1 MVRKTKTKRKGA
13 MLGMLG
19 GLALRYAVPA
29 AVKYLQSRGKKSK
42 KGSGTKMLGSSK
54 CNCKH
59 GKGVRQLGTRGR
71 GVRRLGTRGKGWW
84 DNVKKA
90 AKFVYNQPEIQQL
103 VKRGKDYG
111 KRKIN
116 ECIDDPEKCYSNVKS
131 FFGRG
136 HYKKGGSSGK
146 SFGKMN
152 AYTKALAMAKY
163 QEMQDAKNKQEQNK
177 KAMAERKKGFG
188 TKTITVRG
196 YKGKTPPKSAS
207 ISGVHTMMGPSVLTV
222 SRRAPPRNGAPAMP
236 NSLVRKQ
243 ARRAY

>member
-1 MVRKTKTKRKGA
+1 MVRKTKTKKKGGF
-13 MLGMLG
+13 LGMATAA
-19 GLALRYAVPA
+19 ALRYAVPA

-103 VKRGKDYG
+103 VKRGKEYG

-116 ECIDDPEKCYSNVKS
+116 ECIDDPQKCYSNVKS
-131 FFGRG
+131 FFGKG
-136 HYKKGGSSGK
+136 HYKKGS
-146 SFGKMN
+146 
-152 AYTKALAMAKY
+152 
-163 QEMQDAKNKQEQNK
+163 
-177 KAMAERKKGFG
+177 G

-196 YKGKTPPKSAS
+196 YKVLKGKTPSKAAS
-207 ISGVHTMMGPSVLTV
+207 VSGVHTMMGPSVLTV

-236 NSLVRKQ
+236 NSLVRRQ
-243 ARRAY
+243 VRRGY

>member
-1 MVRKTKTKRKGA
+1 MVRKTKTKKKGA

-136 HYKKGGSSGK
+136 HYKKG
-146 SFGKMN
+146 
-152 AYTKALAMAKY
+152 L
-163 QEMQDAKNKQEQNK
+163 
-177 KAMAERKKGFG
+177 G
-188 TKTITVRG
+188 TKTITVKG

-207 ISGVHTMMGPSVLTV
+207 VSGVHTMMGPSVLTV
-222 SRRAPPRNGAPAMP
+222 SRRAPPRSGAPAMP
-236 NSLVRKQ
+236 NSLVKRR